1 MKFVQNPLDMRD
13 LFLDDNVPFQSQN
26 IGNEVNKVCV
36 DVFKMPIGIF
46 RIISIS
52 SAISACHLHCDWM
65 AFDQATKLALVVSL
79 LNNTA
84 RFNYIITMVTADKLD
99 THNDPLKAGHPFYYY
114 MDEAKKV
121 FGNWQDGIDARY
133 SVTGMSYQDLMEIFS
148 KPQRLKNVV
157 KILMDLILWVDTYV
171 GKSRA
176 DEIPIHELEL
186 QFAKT
191 IEAIKVAVEVSGFE
205 FGLFQIQIF

>member
-1 MKFVQNPLDMRD
+1 MKFVQNPFNMRD
-13 LFLDDNVPFQSQN
+13 LFMDDNVPFQSETL
-26 IGNEVNKVCV
+26 GNEMYV

-46 RIISIS
+46 RITSIS
-52 SAISACHLHCDWM
+52 SAISAYHLHRDWM
-65 AFDQATKLALVVSL
+65 GFDQATELALVVSL

-84 RFNYIITMVTADKLD
+84 RFNHIITKVTADKLA
-99 THNDPLKAGHPFYYY
+99 THNDLQKGGHPFYYY

-121 FGNWQDGIDARY
+121 FGNWQGGTDGRY
-133 SVTGMSYQDLMEIFS
+133 SVTGMSYKDLIEIFS

-171 GKSRA
+171 GKSTR
-176 DEIPIHELEL
+176 DEIPIHVLEL

-191 IEAIKVAVEVSGFE
+191 IEAIKVAVELPGFE
-205 FGLFQIQIF
+205 FGLFRIQIF